1 MKPIDPSGKHLH
13 FVTGRL
19 AEHALRSTVQQLAG
33 ELDFNYSIDV
43 LPITVAALMT
53 PGWIAPRLALPPQ
66 ADLVVLPGYCDSDL
80 EPITSVTTLPVVNG
94 PRDLRRLAAF
104 LGTSDA
110 ALETYGGYD
119 IEILAEINNAPR
131 LSRAEILQQ
140 AAQLSE
146 AGADVIDLGCDPGA
160 CWAQVGECTRALR
173 EAGHRVSI
181 DSLNPS
187 EIDPAVRA
195 GAELVLSVN
204 SSNRQAA
211 LDWGC
216 EVVAIPDDPATL
228 EGLAETIEML
238 AVGGVRL
245 RIDPILE
252 PIGFGFSR
260 SLLRYGAIR
269 QQYPDAEMMMGIG
282 NLTELTDV
290 DSPGVNVLL
299 LGFCQEQAIRSVL
312 TTQVISWAR
321 TSVQECD
328 LARRLVYHSVN
339 QGVPPKHL
347 ETGLVMLRDS
357 QLDAFGDE
365 ALEQLASSIKDPN
378 YRIFAEQGELHV
390 VGAGLHLSDSDP
402 YRLFDR
408 LVSGEGQGQPPSNI
422 DPAHAFYLGYEL
434 AKAATALTL
443 GKQYTQ
449 DDPLDWGFL
458 TSPEPTHRLAR
469 GPSHGRGD

>member
-1 MKPIDPSGKHLH
+1 MKAIDPSGKHLH

-19 AEHALRSTVQQLAG
+19 AEHALRSTVQQLSS

-195 GAELVLSVN
+195 GAELVQFDEPPLAP
-204 SSNRQAA
+204 RPAA
-211 LDWGC
+211 
-216 EVVAIPDDPATL
+216 
-228 EGLAETIEML
+228 
-238 AVGGVRL
+238 
-245 RIDPILE
+245 
-252 PIGFGFSR
+252 S
-260 SLLRYGAIR
+260 
-269 QQYPDAEMMMGIG
+269 
-282 NLTELTDV
+282 
-290 DSPGVNVLL
+290 
-299 LGFCQEQAIRSVL
+299 
-312 TTQVISWAR
+312 TT
-321 TSVQECD
+321 
-328 LARRLVYHSVN
+328 
-339 QGVPPKHL
+339 
-347 ETGLVMLRDS
+347 
-357 QLDAFGDE
+357 
-365 ALEQLASSIKDPN
+365 
-378 YRIFAEQGELHV
+378 
-390 VGAGLHLSDSDP
+390 
-402 YRLFDR
+402 
-408 LVSGEGQGQPPSNI
+408 
-422 DPAHAFYLGYEL
+422 
-434 AKAATALTL
+434 
-443 GKQYTQ
+443 
-449 DDPLDWGFL
+449 
-458 TSPEPTHRLAR
+458 
-469 GPSHGRGD
+469 